1 MSISLMSDVW
11 RMDLPTTD
19 KMVLLALAD
28 AANDAGVTWLAVCS
42 KRDDKLDL
50 LKKTSLSE
58 RAVQMAIQ
66 RLCEA
71 GHLRRE
77 ERAGR
82 GVIYNVTPPQYMHPR
97 TTCAP
102 APDAPTPARRAP
114 KPSYNH
120 SSEAKASSESSK
132 PTEFDD
138 FWKAYPH
145 KKAKGAARKAYAK
158 ARKAVDHGTLVR
170 SVIAQVGWGVWSD
183 PAYSPHA
190 ATWLND
196 ERWTDEP
203 SPERSGPSPAN
214 GKHAAT
220 NGRGPADM
228 AEIARRR
235 REERSQVQL
244 PGDGWLS
251 TGVDGVHVLGPDTGS
266 PSDGERTHPFRDDAP
281 FG

>member
-1 MSISLMSDVW
+1 VSISLMSDVW

-71 GHLRRE
+71 GYLRRE
-77 ERAGR
+77 ERPGR
-82 GVIYNVTPPQYMHPR
+82 GVIYNVTPPQHMHPR

-102 APDAPTPARRAP
+102 ARDAPTPARRAP
-114 KPSYNH
+114 KPSINRQ
-120 SSEAKASSESSK
+120 SK
-132 PTEFDD
+132 SIYTPFPVSWNPTEEDL
-138 FWKAYPH
+138 
-145 KKAKGAARKAYAK
+145 AYAASK
-158 ARKAVDHGTLVR
+158 GLNAEEIERAREDFCGYFIADGKRTSTNWSLNWQRWCRVAADEKRGR
-170 SVIAQVGWGVWSD
+170 S
-183 PAYSPHA
+183 PA
-190 ATWLND
+190 
-196 ERWTDEP
+196 
-203 SPERSGPSPAN
+203 AN

-235 REERSQVQL
+235 RDARNQADLSS
-244 PGDGWLS
+244 DGWLS
-251 TGVDGVHVLGPDTGS
+251 TGIDGVHVLGPDTGG
-266 PSDGERTHPFRDDAP
+266 PPDGERTHPFRDDAP

>member
-1 MSISLMSDVW
+1 VSISLMSDVW

-77 ERAGR
+77 ERPGR

-114 KPSYNH
+114 KPSTNH
-120 SSEAKASSESSK
+120 QSK
-132 PTEFDD
+132 SISRPFPLSWQPTGEDL
-138 FWKAYPH
+138 
-145 KKAKGAARKAYAK
+145 AYAASK
-158 ARKAVDHGTLVR
+158 GLTPEETERAREDFRGHF
-170 SVIAQVGWGVWSD
+170 IADGKRTSTNWSLNWQRWCRV
-183 PAYSPHA
+183 A
-190 ATWLND
+190 AD
-196 ERWTDEP
+196 D
-203 SPERSGPSPAN
+203 
-214 GKHAAT
+214 K
-220 NGRGPADM
+220 
-228 AEIARRR
+228 RRR
-235 REERSQVQL
+235 ASKAGKPNTGGNRPKPVSMVDILIGDRAAAASAPDL
-244 PGDGWLS
+244 SDDGWLS
-251 TGVDGVHVLGPDTGS
+251 TGSDGVFVRGPDGS
-266 PSDGERTHPFRDDAP
+266 QPF
-281 FG
+281 